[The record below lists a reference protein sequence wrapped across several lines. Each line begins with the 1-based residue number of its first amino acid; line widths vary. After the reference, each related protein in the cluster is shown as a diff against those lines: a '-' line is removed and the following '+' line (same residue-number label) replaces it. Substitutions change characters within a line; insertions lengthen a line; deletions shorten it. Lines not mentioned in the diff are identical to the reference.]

1 MRFFNDPNFVIL
13 DFHCPYC
20 HRDTSTTVH
29 EDGNATCNACMSTVV
44 PPMRYEEARDT
55 YQRECH

>member
-29 EDGNATCNACMSTVV
+29 EDGNACMSTVV

>member
-20 HRDTSTTVH
+20 HRDTSSIVH
-29 EDGNATCNACMSTVV
+29 EDGNACMSAVV
-44 PPMRYEEARDT
+44 PPMRHEEARAT
-55 YQRECH
+55 YQRKLH